1 MDRSEKETKIRR
13 IVDALKANGISYDKN
28 FANLIARGYASD
40 DCQELSDA
48 LVNDIYDIV
57 GQSMNDGFE
66 NEDEIEDLIELAL
79 KLSDDKAVK
88 KLKKYNEERSETLKK
103 IKRETGEKDMDI
115 KKEVIKYIELAEDA
129 ADALLLMHTTEMSDR
144 KIEKSKELFQQLKET
159 ILSVWDNSTRAALQK
174 AEEIENA
181 VYEWLKCG
189 LTMSCESRHI
199 QQLEDA
205 IEKAREWAQMD
216 KAASERSF
224 FGLGRKRDTDRA
236 TEEDIRETVAFKED
250 SRMIKRTR
258 LFTKGATSLVESL
271 ASTQALYEREEKNI
285 EEAYGTDEIQ
295 HEIDKNNEEIDEM
308 MAKFTVGHMKIKNG
322 EIRKESAEGQ
332 QIMRYSAYV
341 VRERARLIERNT
353 RLAGDIERNRQ
364 RRSIA
369 KRSLDNVKD
378 LLRELRTYQTR
389 PAVFAVAA
397 ERLGIERLQLYI
409 AGNMSSKERE
419 EFISGVLQL
428 RAWSVAETNRQQ
440 KEAEELENTTR
451 LTDEYLRIE
460 EPQPVV
466 TQIEPNFEE
475 SYEQLANEIEGM
487 QSTPQTQTTDEQEEL
502 LRNGGKKAFSDD
514 EM

>member
-1 MDRSEKETKIRR
+1 MLCQICNKNPATIHVQEIINGEKKVFHLCAECAAKKAETEPILQSFNL
-13 IVDALKANGISYDKN
+13 AEMLYN
-28 FANLIARGYASD
+28 FASENA
-40 DCQELSDA
+40 QE
-48 LVNDIYDIV
+48 NT
-57 GQSMNDGFE
+57 DG
-66 NEDEIEDLIELAL
+66 
-79 KLSDDKAVK
+79 
-88 KLKKYNEERSETLKK
+88 
-103 IKRETGEKDMDI
+103 
-115 KKEVIKYIELAEDA
+115 
-129 ADALLLMHTTEMSDR
+129 
-144 KIEKSKELFQQLKET
+144 
-159 ILSVWDNSTRAALQK
+159 
-174 AEEIENA
+174 AEEPVPVASVKCAACGWDTERFRKTGRLGCPDCYLVFSEVLSGVLENMHRGCTHLGK
-181 VYEWLKCG
+181 VPRNHE
-189 LTMSCESRHI
+189 TNHRT
-199 QQLEDA
+199 EDA

-285 EEAYGTDEIQ
+285 EEAYDIDEIQ
-295 HEIDKNNEEIDEM
+295 QEIDENNEEIDRM
-308 MAKFTVGHMKIKNG
+308 IAKFTVGHMKIKNG

-341 VRERARLIERNT
+341 VKERARLIERNT

-451 LTDEYLRIE
+451 LTDEYLHIE

>member
-1 MDRSEKETKIRR
+1 MDRSEKETKIKR
-13 IVDALKANGISYDKN
+13 IVDALKANGISYDRN

-181 VYEWLKCG
+181 VYEWFMCVD
-189 LTMSCESRHI
+189 TMSCESRHI

-205 IEKAREWAQMD
+205 VEKAREWAQMD

-236 TEEDIRETVAFKED
+236 TEEDIRGKVAFKENSD
-250 SRMIKRTR
+250 RIKRVKR
-258 LFTKGATSLVESL
+258 FIVGASSLVESL
-271 ASTQALYEREEKNI
+271 SSTQALYEREEKNI
-285 EEAYGTDEIQ
+285 EEAY
-295 HEIDKNNEEIDEM
+295 NIDEM
-308 MAKFTVGHMKIKNG
+308 QEKIDENNKEIDRMLAQFAEDYKKYKNG
-322 EIRKESAEGQ
+322 EIRTGSEQEKRIKSNATHIKRVRAELSSEND
-332 QIMRYSAYV
+332 RLL
-341 VRERARLIERNT
+341 REIERF
-353 RLAGDIERNRQ
+353 RQ
-364 RRSIA
+364 RQSVDR
-369 KRSLDNVKD
+369 RRLDGISEV
-378 LLRELRTYQTR
+378 LRELRTYRTR
-389 PAVFAVAA
+389 PSVFADAA
-397 ERLGIERLQLYI
+397 ERLGIERLQQYI

-419 EFISGVLQL
+419 EFFIGILNL
-428 RAWSVAETNRQQ
+428 RAWSVAEINRQQ
-440 KEAEELENTTR
+440 EEINR
-451 LTDEYLRIE
+451 MYGIGMDVNSYLHIE
-460 EPQPVV
+460 EPQLVD
-466 TQIEPNFEE
+466 TQIEQKDEENFIE
-475 SYEQLANEIEGM
+475 LANEIEGK
-487 QSTPQTQTTDEQEEL
+487 QSTPQTQTTDEEEEL

-514 EM
+514 DM